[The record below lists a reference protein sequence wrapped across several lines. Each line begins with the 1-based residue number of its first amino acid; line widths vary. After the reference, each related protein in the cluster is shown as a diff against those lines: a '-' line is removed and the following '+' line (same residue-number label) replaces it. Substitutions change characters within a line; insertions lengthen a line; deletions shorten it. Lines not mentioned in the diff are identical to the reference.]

1 MNLIISKK
9 NAWSKELFERV
20 SVRSDEFT
28 WLTECSASI
37 LENYTINYIFFF
49 HWSEIVPAEIFNKY
63 KCVVIH
69 TANLPHGRGGSPL
82 QNQIMDGLLNSRV
95 NLLQMTSVL
104 DGGPVYC
111 SQGITLQGNLTDIWM
126 GIAATAAEL
135 ILKCVDENPTP
146 KEQEGT
152 PVIYKRKTNNEIQFD
167 ETRGISYVYD
177 QIRMLDADGYPSA
190 YLEINGYRFEFSRAK
205 IDNEEIIAD
214 VKIIR
219 KK

>member
-1 MNLIISKK
+1 M
-9 NAWSKELFERV
+9 
-20 SVRSDEFT
+20 
-28 WLTECSASI
+28 
-37 LENYTINYIFFF
+37 
-49 HWSEIVPAEIFNKY
+49 
-63 KCVVIH
+63 
-69 TANLPHGRGGSPL
+69 
-82 QNQIMDGLLNSRV
+82 NSRV
-95 NLLQMTSVL
+95 NLLQMTSAL
-104 DGGPVYC
+104 DGGSVYC
-111 SQGITLQGNLTDIWM
+111 SKEITLQGNLTDIWM

-135 ILKCVDENPTP
+135 ISQCVDENPTP
-146 KEQEGT
+146 QEQEGT